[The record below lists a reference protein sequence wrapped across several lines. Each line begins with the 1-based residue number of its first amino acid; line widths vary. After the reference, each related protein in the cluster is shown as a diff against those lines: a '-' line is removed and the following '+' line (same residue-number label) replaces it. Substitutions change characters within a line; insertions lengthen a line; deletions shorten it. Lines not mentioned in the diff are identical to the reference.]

1 MYVPNHFA
9 MTRDD
14 VVELLTGMGA
24 ADLVT
29 AHDHGL
35 AATFL
40 PMVFDPHAGAD
51 GALLAHVTRTN
62 RQWCDPVIGDAL
74 VIVHGA
80 EHYIS
85 PRWLPSL
92 AQTGL
97 AVPTWNYVTAHAYG
111 TLIAHDE
118 PAWTLDVLRRL
129 TARHEPAY
137 SLDQVPSEFIDKLLP
152 ATVGVEIRLTR
163 VVAKAKMSQNKMPA
177 EVAGIIAGLSTEAH
191 DTKAELTATWMQEHA
206 VPHAEAREELLEQVA
221 RDHGPKRTA

>member
-1 MYVPNHFA
+1 MKTCLRCGFTGQTKTATPGHFA
-9 MTRDD
+9 L
-14 VVELLTGMGA
+14 ELVL
-24 ADLVT
+24 
-29 AHDHGL
+29 
-35 AATFL
+35 
-40 PMVFDPHAGAD
+40 
-51 GALLAHVTRTN
+51 
-62 RQWCDPVIGDAL
+62 
-74 VIVHGA
+74 
-80 EHYIS
+80 
-85 PRWLPSL
+85 WLCFF
-92 AQTGL
+92 
-97 AVPTWNYVTAHAYG
+97 VPGFIYSVW
-111 TLIAHDE
+111 
-118 PAWTLDVLRRL
+118 RL